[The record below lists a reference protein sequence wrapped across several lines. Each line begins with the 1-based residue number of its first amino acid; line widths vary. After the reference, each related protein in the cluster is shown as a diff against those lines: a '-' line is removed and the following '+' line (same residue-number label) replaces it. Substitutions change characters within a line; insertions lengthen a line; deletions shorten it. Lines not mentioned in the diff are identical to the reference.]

1 MQDKCDEKHHLSKLD
16 KAKEQLAYLKLWLGI
31 LVAIVVS
38 LTGWLISNF
47 QTVHPILVFAAAL
60 ALCIIGFTG
69 YRLHKRIEEK
79 IALLE
84 EL

>member
-1 MQDKCDEKHHLSKLD
+1 MSKLD
-16 KAKEQLAYLKLWLGI
+16 RAKEQIAYLKLWLGI
-31 LVAIVVS
+31 LVATIIS

-47 QTVHPILVFAAAL
+47 QTVHWVLIIASIL
-60 ALCIIGFTG
+60 ALLSIGFAG
-69 YRLHKRIEEK
+69 YSIHRRIEEK

>member
-1 MQDKCDEKHHLSKLD
+1 MSKID
-16 KAKEQLAYLKLWLGI
+16 KAKEQIAYLKLWLGI

-47 QTVHPILVFAAAL
+47 QTVHQILVSAAAL
-60 ALCIIGFTG
+60 ALCIIGFAG
-69 YRLHKRIEEK
+69 YHIHKRIEEK
-79 IALLE
+79 ISLLE

>member
-1 MQDKCDEKHHLSKLD
+1 
-16 KAKEQLAYLKLWLGI
+16 LKLWLGI
-31 LVAIVVS
+31 LVATIIS

-47 QTVHPILVFAAAL
+47 QSVHWLLVFATVIAL
-60 ALCIIGFTG
+60 TLIGFAG
-69 YRLHKRIEEK
+69 YSIHKRIEEK

>member
-1 MQDKCDEKHHLSKLD
+1 MQPP
-16 KAKEQLAYLKLWLGI
+16 KAGLGI
-31 LVAIVVS
+31 LVATVIS

-47 QTVHPILVFAAAL
+47 QSVHGVLVLAAVSAL
-60 ALCIIGFTG
+60 LIVG
-69 YRLHKRIEEK
+69 YGGYGIHRRIEEK

>member
-1 MQDKCDEKHHLSKLD
+1 MSKLD
-16 KAKEQLAYLKLWLGI
+16 RAKEQIAYLKLWLGI
-31 LVAIVVS
+31 LVATVVS

-47 QTVHPILVFAAAL
+47 QSVHWLLVLAAIL
-60 ALCIIGFTG
+60 ALVMISYGG
-69 YRLHKRIEEK
+69 YGIHKRIEEK